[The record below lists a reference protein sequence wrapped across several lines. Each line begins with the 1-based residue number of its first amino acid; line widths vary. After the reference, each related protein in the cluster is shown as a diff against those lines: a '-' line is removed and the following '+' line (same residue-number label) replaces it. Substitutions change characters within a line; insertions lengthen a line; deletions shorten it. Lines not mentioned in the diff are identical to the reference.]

1 MGQTALGHSKSRP
14 SPQPLGLTSRPPP
27 NFYNL
32 SHHGSHDKIPAMTT
46 FKNSALS
53 NDQLHRFVFDNTP
66 IRGNTVRLK
75 NTYNTALQHVN
86 YPPLLKSALGELMA
100 AAALL
105 AATLKLENGALILQ
119 IQGQGPL
126 NLLVV
131 ECSASLEMRATAKW
145 QGEITDQSFSELV
158 GNGHFVITL
167 DPKDGG
173 QTYQGIVPIEGDNIS
188 EILQNYMQRS
198 EQIET
203 RIWLACD
210 QQSAAGM
217 LLQKLPDLPEHDAD
231 AWTRTG
237 FLAETITN
245 DELIPLPAQTL
256 LNRLFH
262 EEDVRLFDPRN
273 INFRC
278 SCSRKNVS
286 NMLKM
291 LGQAEVDSIIEER
304 GEIEVNCDFCN
315 AGYVFDK
322 VDAEQLFAADIMPPV
337 SKTKH

>member
-1 MGQTALGHSKSRP
+1 M
-14 SPQPLGLTSRPPP
+14 PP
-27 NFYNL
+27 
-32 SHHGSHDKIPAMTT
+32 MTT
-46 FKNSALS
+46 FKKTALT

-66 IRGNTVRLK
+66 IRGNTVRLQD
-75 NTYNTALQHVN
+75 TYNTALQHVD
-86 YPPLLKSALGELMA
+86 YPPLLKNALGELMV

-126 NLLVV
+126 SLLVV

-145 QGEITDQSFSELV
+145 QGEINNQSFTELI

-173 QTYQGIVPIEGDNIS
+173 QTYQGIVPIEGDSIS
-188 EILQNYMQRS
+188 EILQNYMERS

-203 RIWLACD
+203 RIWLACN

-217 LLQKLPDLPEHDAD
+217 LLQKLPDIPEQDAD
-231 AWTRTG
+231 AWARTG
-237 FLAETITN
+237 FLAETIT
-245 DELIPLPAQTL
+245 DEELMTLPAETL
-256 LNRLFH
+256 LTRLFH

-273 INFRC
+273 IHFRC

-291 LGQAEVDSIIEER
+291 LGAIEVDSIIEER

-315 AGYVFDK
+315 AAYVFDK
-322 VDAEQLFAADIMPPV
+322 VDAEQLFAADITPPV